1 MNFPRYAASALLAFA
16 ATAQS
21 ATVDLSSGSSS
32 LSSLS
37 GSFAATVT
45 QTSTAEF
52 RDVYNFSVAGLA
64 ASINGAVLEN
74 HVPNAVD
81 IDWGDVLAVGIFGGA
96 DGTGPLLAS
105 FTDPAVPDAE
115 FKFDALAVPSLFS
128 IVVNGRATGTGA
140 GVGTPGTYGE
150 YSLSLQTAPVP
161 EPETLA
167 LMFAGLGVLG
177 VAGLRR
183 RRLAG
188 R

>member
-21 ATVDLSSGSSS
+21 ATVDLSSGS
-32 LSSLS
+32 
-37 GSFAATVT
+37 FAATVT
-45 QTSTAEF
+45 RGNTAEF
-52 RDVYNFSVAGLA
+52 RDVYNFSVAGVA
-64 ASINGAVLEN
+64 DTITGALLEN

-96 DGTGPLLAS
+96 DGAGPLLAS
-105 FTDPAVPDAE
+105 FTDPAVPAAE

-128 IVVNGRATGTGA
+128 IVVSGRATGSGA
-140 GVGTPGTYGE
+140 GFGTVGTHGE
-150 YSLSLQTAPVP
+150 YSLALQTVAVP
-161 EPETLA
+161 EPASLA